1 MNDRSD
7 ASCIGEANLRFAR
20 ALVGELHLAGV
31 AAAFVCPGS
40 RSTPLALAIAERE
53 GLPHSVHVDER
64 SAAFQALGF
73 AKASGRPVVLLCT
86 SGTAGA
92 NFLPAVA
99 EAHRSRVPL
108 VVLTADRPPE
118 LRVWGAAQTMEQR
131 TLYAGFTRWSEEA
144 PCPSERSVAISYA
157 CALGRR
163 AVLEATGPAPGPVHL
178 NLPFREPLLPAS
190 IEPAVQSVD
199 ATRPRPFA
207 LQDSEYPLPDL
218 DGLAQELRGI
228 ERGVLVF
235 GPDRWDPLLGDAVYA
250 LATALDWP
258 VLADP
263 ASSLRADGPQ
273 ADSII
278 HGADLLLRDATVAA
292 ALAPQLIVR
301 FGAQPT
307 SAAISGWMARH
318 AAADVWLVD
327 PANGFRDPQHRAT
340 RHLRANSRQFCR
352 ILSQAAAGPAVR
364 ETDWRSRWQ
373 HADRVARAGAVAA
386 CDMER
391 RFLTPHLARAIW
403 AGLPDGAALYAANSM
418 VIRDVDA
425 FADHRNASLRLLA
438 NRGVNGID
446 GMVSSA
452 LGAAAALGRPTV
464 LWCGDLALLHDVS
477 GLLAGTMQGADL
489 TIVVSN
495 DDGGGIFEY
504 LPAART
510 LPRPVFE
517 QMFAVPHGLDLCS
530 LARGLGWQAVR
541 VESETAFSR
550 ELTQSLAGGRRV
562 IEVPVDRA
570 ANTSFHAT
578 VNAAVS
584 ARLRQEWSA

>member
-1 MNDRSD
+1 
-7 ASCIGEANLRFAR
+7 
-20 ALVGELHLAGV
+20 
-31 AAAFVCPGS
+31 
-40 RSTPLALAIAERE
+40 
-53 GLPHSVHVDER
+53 
-64 SAAFQALGF
+64 
-73 AKASGRPVVLLCT
+73 
-86 SGTAGA
+86 
-92 NFLPAVA
+92 
-99 EAHRSRVPL
+99 
-108 VVLTADRPPE
+108 
-118 LRVWGAAQTMEQR
+118 
-131 TLYAGFTRWSEEA
+131 
-144 PCPSERSVAISYA
+144 
-157 CALGRR
+157 
-163 AVLEATGPAPGPVHL
+163 VHL

-190 IEPAVQSVD
+190 IEPAVPGAAAAQS
-199 ATRPRPFA
+199 RQPA
-207 LQDSEYPLPDL
+207 LKDGEHAPGDL
-218 DGLAQELRGI
+218 DGLAKELRGI

-235 GPDRWDPLLGDAVYA
+235 GPDIWDPLLGEAA
-250 LATALDWP
+250 CSLATMLGWP

-263 ASSLRADGPQ
+263 ASGLRANGPR
-273 ADSII
+273 ADSVI

-307 SAAISGWMARH
+307 SAAITGWMARH

-340 RHLRANSRQFCR
+340 RHLRAGSRQFCR
-352 ILSQAAAGPAVR
+352 LLAQAAAASAVR
-364 ETDWRSRWQ
+364 ETDWHSRWQ
-373 HADRVARAGAVAA
+373 HADRVARAGAAAA
-386 CDMER
+386 CETER
-391 RFLTPHLARAIW
+391 RFLSPHLARAIW

-425 FADHRNASLRLLA
+425 FADHRDAHLRLLA

-446 GMVSSA
+446 GTVSSA
-452 LGAAAALGRPTV
+452 LGAAAALGRSTV

-477 GLLAGTMQGADL
+477 GLLAGTMLDADL

-517 QMFAVPHGLDLCS
+517 QMFAAPHGLDLCG

-541 VESETAFSR
+541 VESETAFSL

-570 ANTSFHAT
+570 ANTAFHAK
-578 VNAAVS
+578 VNATVS
-584 ARLRQEWSA
+584 ARLRQEWST